1 MRTTYKPKNE
11 PNTSTQNLSQVGS
24 QSLQRREEVKREV
37 KSPPLEQPKEPQREV
52 KQPFNPERLMEEAK
66 QKQQIPQ
73 ILPNEKFGKQ
83 HQEEYKQLYFD
94 LVEAN
99 DIMNS
104 MDAVQFTSNDVP
116 PKKNTWKV
124 VVAVVSVIL
133 IISGVVF
140 IKFIKPN
147 KEEVAETTEV
157 TTEATTEIVQ
167 DELSEIKAEINRYY
181 TSEEK
186 QDLLTGITQ
195 DSLQGTYDKIAGYEA
210 NGVDISS
217 VKAELD
223 NISTYI
229 QDKSLVYNYMSV
241 ETDLTSITESD
252 LATLKESVNGY
263 IVPGLAL
270 TITNQ
275 INTLEQDISTYNTLY
290 NELSSFEDYI
300 NYDVDKYEKAIQGI
314 SHTPNRLTL
323 SEMHGKLVAKKAEAQ
338 GVKELDDKA
347 KEEADKA
354 KDKAL
359 EEANKAK
366 ENAET
371 ELNDTKDKL
380 KNALDKVKNKVTDP
394 TEATTQQQP
403 TEAQP
408 EGTSDPTQTE

>member
-24 QSLQRREEVKREV
+24 QSLQRREVKREV
-37 KSPPLEQPKEPQREV
+37 KSPPPEQPKEPQREV

-73 ILPNEKFGKQ
+73 IPPNERFGKQ
-83 HQEEYKQLYFD
+83 HQEDYKQLYFD

-124 VVAVVSVIL
+124 VAAVVGVIL
-133 IISGVVF
+133 IVSVVGY

-157 TTEATTEIVQ
+157 TTEATTEEVK

-210 NGVDISS
+210 NDVDVSS

-223 NISTYI
+223 NISAYI

-241 ETDLTSITESD
+241 DTDLTSITESD

-394 TEATTQQQP
+394 TEATTQQQA
-403 TEAQP
+403 TEVQP
-408 EGTSDPTQTE
+408 EGTSSPSPTE